1 MRVNWD
7 SKKNTIDFAQLRPG
21 RCFVYGNCLYIKCN
35 FAQYGVRLTD
45 GAVCFKMCGIQ
56 VTPVNAEVQIID

>member
-7 SKKNTIDFAQLRPG
+7 SKKNTVDFAQLRPG
-21 RCFVYGNCLYIKCN
+21 HCFVYDNCLYIKCG
-35 FAQYGVRLTD
+35 FAQQAVRLTD
-45 GAVCFKMCGIQ
+45 GKVLFHNCGVQ